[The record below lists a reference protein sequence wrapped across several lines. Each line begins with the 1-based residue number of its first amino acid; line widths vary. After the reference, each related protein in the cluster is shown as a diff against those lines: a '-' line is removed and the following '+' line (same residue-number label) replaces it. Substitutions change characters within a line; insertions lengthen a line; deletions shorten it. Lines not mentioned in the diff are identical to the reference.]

1 LVFEELRRRE
11 AAHAAI
17 LYAFDVIEHNGAD
30 PRDRGFLD
38 RKAALVLPIPRRL
51 LNDCR
56 GLALF
61 VSRLAC
67 PVWIKVRNRASVAPQ
82 RERNEDWNK

>member
-30 PRDRGFLD
+30 PRDCGFPD
-38 RKAALVLPIPRRL
+38 RKAALALVLPKPRRL
-51 LNDCR
+51 LNDSPWTCPLR
-56 GLALF
+56 PTLGLSGL
-61 VSRLAC
+61 
-67 PVWIKVRNRASVAPQ
+67 
-82 RERNEDWNK
+82 D